1 MSAEDLAIDVGL
13 VKDTDEFHTFVSC
26 VTNILDYG
34 CGYSDEMTK
43 YIMEK
48 CHTSELDI
56 AKEVMDT
63 KTTYRRK
70 SRLKWWQTYISKRR
84 EDREPS
90 PVRQSSRRRCGS
102 SRESSRESSRGSSGG
117 SSRESS
123 RESSRGSSRG
133 SSRQFE
139 RRPMDLSFKKSER
152 RQRRPRE
159 SKSEKKSNRR
169 RPMSPLFE
177 QKERPYQND
186 NVNYERRQPYY
197 NSSQYERHDMSSDVP
212 RWPGTNNK
220 KRRRYR

>member
-43 YIMEK
+43 DIMEK

-56 AKEVMDT
+56 AKEVLDT

-70 SRLKWWQTYISKRR
+70 SRLKWWQTYVSKRR

-90 PVRQSSRRRCGS
+90 PVRQSSRRR
-102 SRESSRESSRGSSGG
+102 RG
-117 SSRESS
+117 SS
-123 RESSRGSSRG
+123 RESSRGSSRESSRG
-133 SSRQFE
+133 SSRVPE
-139 RRPMDLSFKKSER
+139 RRPMDLSFKR

-186 NVNYERRQPYY
+186 NVNYERNNVNYERRQPYY